1 MNFIFKNIKFIFFT
15 GIFSCLLIL
24 NNSCQTFDELQSD
37 YLLQRDTIETLT
49 NRVNTLTQELIE
61 QNTITS
67 SLIEDVSQLNEEVSV
82 NAESSSENSELLQ
95 GAINEVNGITGAVED
110 IEDNLENI
118 SYYIGDLIEE
128 SGDLS
133 GDLNNLLN
141 QVTRIDL
148 ITTDL
153 YSTINNLDIDLHD
166 HEDLD
171 DLADLMQE
179 LVAAQREIARIQ
191 LQLDNVQLQVNSQ
204 EGSGGSGESA
214 SEPTEAIIGEW
225 VLSSASD
232 PSASKNNCLITK
244 IIFSNDENEALT
256 FVLYSTTE
264 DPISG
269 SFSVSF
275 DSTPFEI
282 KNGTIS
288 LLVSETLI
296 GTITDIIVN
305 DSDTIISAKFA
316 YENCNGQRSITY
328 TSDVDLENNTD
339 TPDEDT
345 ENNSGGTPVEDTEDN
360 TDTPVEDIEV
370 IEDNTEII
378 ICSDCP
384 QKISGYDIFIAGTSE
399 TEGAVYWVNGQKNA
413 LNVNS
418 FASDITVDNGK
429 VFVSGYAYGSGAQYW
444 EINGQNIIQNDLP
457 GFEGE
462 AQSIL
467 VKDNSVYVGGYYS
480 HADGMS
486 GAYGCYWKD
495 GVKYKN
501 SGGGDHGAFGI
512 AVKPNGDVIT
522 AGYFLN
528 GHHYVIPASWKN
540 NVKSNLST
548 PGQSDGEAV
557 TVKLKSN
564 GTAVYGGIISAPH
577 NFLGS
582 ITKPAYWA
590 GTQRKTCEI
599 GSVNNGGWQNSGV
612 HGLHLDGNTVYQAGW
627 TMNMEGQYPTYW
639 KNQTKHLLPGATVN
653 GTRYDQGKATDIAI
667 IDGKVVAVGMLT
679 GAPILDSYGV
689 QIDYGYGDGPEVN
702 NDTGYPCIWI
712 DGTIHILDTQGD
724 FEVGG
729 FFIQ

>member
-1 MNFIFKNIKFIFFT
+1 MNFIYKHIKYIFISGIITFF
-15 GIFSCLLIL
+15 LIS
-24 NNSCQTFDELQSD
+24 NHGCQTMDDLQSD
-37 YLLQRDTIETLT
+37 YLLQRSTIDSLNARVSLLT
-49 NRVNTLTQELIE
+49 EELIK
-61 QNTITS
+61 QNAITS
-67 SLIEDVSQLNEEVSV
+67 SLVEDVSQLNEEV
-82 NAESSSENSELLQ
+82 AENTEAASINSELLQ
-95 GAINEVNGITGAVED
+95 VAINDVNVVSGAVTD

-148 ITTDL
+148 ITSDL
-153 YSTINNLDIDLHD
+153 SSAINNLDLDFEDYNDL
-166 HEDLD
+166 E
-171 DLADLMQE
+171 DLADLIADLVIAQNEIELIQE
-179 LVAAQREIARIQ
+179 
-191 LQLDNVQLQVNSQ
+191 QLDDVQSDVVRIV
-204 EGSGGSGESA
+204 ESGGSS
-214 SEPTEAIIGEW
+214 SEQTNAIIGEW
-225 VLSSASD
+225 VLSSDTSRN
-232 PSASKNNCLITK
+232 SCSVTSV
-244 IIFSNDENEALT
+244 IFSIDENDALT
-256 FVLYSTTE
+256 FRLYTENE
-264 DPISG
+264 DPIDG
-269 SFSVSF
+269 KFIISFERS
-275 DSTPFEI
+275 PFLIEE
-282 KNGTIS
+282 GTIS
-288 LLVSETLI
+288 LTVSTTVI
-296 GTITDIIVN
+296 GTITNIDLS
-305 DSDTIISAKFA
+305 DSGTILSAKFNLDE
-316 YENCNGQRSITY
+316 YCDGQMDITY
-328 TSDVDLENNTD
+328 TSDVDLEDNSDTSDDDTTD
-339 TPDEDT
+339 DDSTDDDT
-345 ENNSGGTPVEDTEDN
+345 
-360 TDTPVEDIEV
+360 
-370 IEDNTEII
+370 EDNTEII

-462 AQSIL
+462 GQSIL

-501 SGGGDHGAFGI
+501 SGSGDHAAFGI
-512 AVKPNGDVIT
+512 AVQPNGDVLT
-522 AGYFLN
+522 AGYFLS
-528 GHHYVIPASWKN
+528 GHHYVIPAYWKN
-540 NVKSNLST
+540 NTKANLSS
-548 PGQSDGEAV
+548 PNNSDGEAV

-564 GTAVYGGIISAPH
+564 GSAVFGGIVSQDNAM
-577 NFLGS
+577 LGS
-582 ITKPAYWA
+582 INKPAYWQ
-590 GTQRKTCEI
+590 GTQRKTCGI
-599 GSVNNGGWQNSGV
+599 GSINQGWQDSGV
-612 HGLHLDGNTVYQAGW
+612 HGLALDGNTVYQAGW
-627 TMNMEGQYPTYW
+627 TMNMVGQYPTYW

-667 IDGKVVAVGMLT
+667 VDGKVVVVGMLT

-702 NDTGYPCIWI
+702 NDTGYACIWI

-729 FFIQ
+729 FFIK

>member
-1 MNFIFKNIKFIFFT
+1 M
-15 GIFSCLLIL
+15 
-24 NNSCQTFDELQSD
+24 
-37 YLLQRDTIETLT
+37 
-49 NRVNTLTQELIE
+49 
-61 QNTITS
+61 
-67 SLIEDVSQLNEEVSV
+67 
-82 NAESSSENSELLQ
+82 
-95 GAINEVNGITGAVED
+95 
-110 IEDNLENI
+110 
-118 SYYIGDLIEE
+118 IEE

-171 DLADLMQE
+171 DLAVLMQE
-179 LVAAQREIARIQ
+179 LDAAQREIAQIR
-191 LQLDNVQLQVNSQ
+191 LQLVTVQTQVSST
-204 EGSGGSGESA
+204 EGSGGSP
-214 SEPTEAIIGEW
+214 SEAIIGEAIIGEW
-225 VLSSASD
+225 VLSAPD
-232 PSASKNNCLITK
+232 ASASKNNCSITS
-244 IIFSNDENEALT
+244 IEFSNDENAALT
-256 FVLYSTTE
+256 FVLSSTTE
-264 DPISG
+264 DLIFG
-269 SFSVSF
+269 NFSVSF
-275 DSTPFEI
+275 DSTPFKIE
-282 KNGTIS
+282 NGTIS
-288 LLVSETLI
+288 LKVSTTEI
-296 GTITDIIVN
+296 GTITDIIVD
-305 DSDTIISAKFA
+305 DSGKIESANFFINEYSCTGRNEIS
-316 YENCNGQRSITY
+316 Y
-328 TSDVDLENNTD
+328 TSDVDLEDNPD

-360 TDTPVEDIEV
+360 TDTPVEDIED

-444 EINGQNIIQNDLP
+444 EINGPNIIQNDLP

-462 AQSIL
+462 AQSIV

-512 AVKPNGDVIT
+512 AVKSNGDVLT

-528 GHHYVIPASWKN
+528 GHHYQIPAYWKN
-540 NVKSNLST
+540 NTKANLSL
-548 PGQSDGEAV
+548 PGQQDGDAV

-564 GTAVYGGIISAPH
+564 GTAVFGGIATVS
-577 NFLGS
+577 NNMLGS
-582 ITKPAYWA
+582 INKPAYWQ
-590 GTQRKTCEI
+590 GTQRKSCNI
-599 GSVNNGGWQNSGV
+599 GSINQGWQDSGV

-702 NDTGYPCIWI
+702 NDTGYACIWI

>member
-1 MNFIFKNIKFIFFT
+1 MNFIYKHIRYIFIS
-15 GIFSCLLIL
+15 GIITFSLIS
-24 NNSCQTFDELQSD
+24 NSGCQTIDDLQAD
-37 YLLQRDTIETLT
+37 YLLQRSTIDSLT
-49 NRVNTLTQELIE
+49 NRVSVLTEELVK
-61 QNTITS
+61 QNAITS
-67 SLIEDVSQLNEEVSV
+67 SLVQDVSQLNEEVAE
-82 NAESSSENSELLQ
+82 NAEAAAENSELLQ
-95 GAINEVNGITGAVED
+95 GAINEVNGVSDAIND

-141 QVTRIDL
+141 QVSRIDL
-148 ITTDL
+148 ITSDL
-153 YSTINNLDIDLHD
+153 STTINNLDLDFQNYNN
-166 HEDLD
+166 LD
-171 DLADLMQE
+171 DLEGLIAE
-179 LVAAQREIARIQ
+179 LVVAQREIVQIQ
-191 LQLDNVQLQVNSQ
+191 QQLNDVLSLVSSL
-204 EGSGGSGESA
+204 EGSGGSP
-214 SEPTEAIIGEW
+214 SEQTNAIIGEW
-225 VLSSASD
+225 VLSSET
-232 PSASKNNCLITK
+232 SKNSCSVTS
-244 IIFSNDENEALT
+244 IIFSIEENEALT
-256 FVLYSTTE
+256 FSLYAE
-264 DPISG
+264 NGEEIEG
-269 SFSVSF
+269 NFIVSF
-275 DSTPFEI
+275 ERSPFLIEE
-282 KNGTIS
+282 GTIS
-288 LLVSETLI
+288 LLVSGTLI
-296 GTITDIIVN
+296 GTITEIE
-305 DSDTIISAKFA
+305 ISGTSLSATFSMEDYCVGRKD
-316 YENCNGQRSITY
+316 ITY
-328 TSDVDLENNTD
+328 TPVEGLENNDDTTD
-339 TPDEDT
+339 DDT
-345 ENNSGGTPVEDTEDN
+345 TDDDT
-360 TDTPVEDIEV
+360 TDDDTTDDDIEN
-370 IEDNTEII
+370 NTEII

-462 AQSIL
+462 AQSIV

-501 SGGGDHGAFGI
+501 SGGGDHAAFGI
-512 AVKPNGDVIT
+512 AVKSNGDVLT

-528 GHHYVIPASWKN
+528 GHHYLIPAYWKN
-540 NVKSNLST
+540 NTKANLT
-548 PGQSDGEAV
+548 IPGQQDGEAV

-564 GTAVYGGIISAPH
+564 GSAVFGGIVSVQ
-577 NFLGS
+577 NNMLGS
-582 ITKPAYWA
+582 INKPAYWQ
-590 GTQRKTCEI
+590 GTQRKTCDI
-599 GSVNNGGWQNSGV
+599 GSLNQGWQDSGV

>member
-1 MNFIFKNIKFIFFT
+1 MNFIYKHIRYIFIS
-15 GIFSCLLIL
+15 GIITFSLIS
-24 NNSCQTFDELQSD
+24 NSGCQTIDDLQAD
-37 YLLQRDTIETLT
+37 YLLQRSTIDSLT
-49 NRVNTLTQELIE
+49 NRVSVLTEELVK
-61 QNTITS
+61 QNAITS
-67 SLIEDVSQLNEEVSV
+67 SLVQDVSQLNEEVAE
-82 NAESSSENSELLQ
+82 NAEAAAENSELLQ
-95 GAINEVNGITGAVED
+95 GAINEVNGVSDAIND

-141 QVTRIDL
+141 QVSRIDL
-148 ITTDL
+148 ITSDL
-153 YSTINNLDIDLHD
+153 STTINNLDLDFQNYNN
-166 HEDLD
+166 LD
-171 DLADLMQE
+171 DLEGLIAE
-179 LVAAQREIARIQ
+179 LVVAQREIVQIQ
-191 LQLDNVQLQVNSQ
+191 QQLNEVQSLVSSL
-204 EGSGGSGESA
+204 EGSGGSP
-214 SEPTEAIIGEW
+214 SEQTNAIIGEW
-225 VLSSASD
+225 VLSSET
-232 PSASKNNCLITK
+232 SKNSCSVTS
-244 IIFSNDENEALT
+244 IIFSIEENEALT
-256 FVLYSTTE
+256 FSLYAE
-264 DPISG
+264 NGEEIEG
-269 SFSVSF
+269 NFIVSF
-275 DSTPFEI
+275 ERSPFLIEE
-282 KNGTIS
+282 GTIS
-288 LLVSETLI
+288 LLVSGTLI
-296 GTITDIIVN
+296 GTITEIE
-305 DSDTIISAKFA
+305 ISGTSLSATFSIEDYCVGRKD
-316 YENCNGQRSITY
+316 ITY
-328 TSDVDLENNTD
+328 TPVEGLENNDDTTD
-339 TPDEDT
+339 DDT
-345 ENNSGGTPVEDTEDN
+345 TGDDIENNDDT
-360 TDTPVEDIEV
+360 TDDDIEN
-370 IEDNTEII
+370 NTEII

-444 EINGQNIIQNDLP
+444 KINGQNIIQNDLP

-462 AQSIL
+462 AQSIV

-501 SGGGDHGAFGI
+501 SGGGDHAAYGI
-512 AVKPNGDVIT
+512 AVKPNGDVLT

-528 GHHYVIPASWKN
+528 GHHYVIPAYWKN
-540 NVKSNLST
+540 NTKANLT
-548 PGQSDGEAV
+548 IPGQQDGEAV

-564 GTAVYGGIISAPH
+564 GSAVFGGIVSLE
-577 NFLGS
+577 NNMLGS
-582 ITKPAYWA
+582 INKAAYWQ
-590 GTQRKTCEI
+590 GTRRKTCEI
-599 GSVNNGGWQNSGV
+599 GSINQGWQDSGV

-667 IDGKVVAVGMLT
+667 VDGKVVAVGMLT

-702 NDTGYPCIWI
+702 NDTGYACIWI

-729 FFIQ
+729 FFIK

>member
-1 MNFIFKNIKFIFFT
+1 MNFIYKHIKYIFISGIITFF
-15 GIFSCLLIL
+15 LIS
-24 NNSCQTFDELQSD
+24 NHGCQTMDDLQSD
-37 YLLQRDTIETLT
+37 YLLQRSTIDSLNARVSLLT
-49 NRVNTLTQELIE
+49 EELIK
-61 QNTITS
+61 QNAITS
-67 SLIEDVSQLNEEVSV
+67 SLVEDVSQLNEEV
-82 NAESSSENSELLQ
+82 AENTEAASINSELLQ
-95 GAINEVNGITGAVED
+95 VAINDVNVVSGAVTD

-148 ITTDL
+148 ITSDL
-153 YSTINNLDIDLHD
+153 SSAINNLDLDFEDYNDL
-166 HEDLD
+166 E
-171 DLADLMQE
+171 DLADLIADLVIAQNEIELIQE
-179 LVAAQREIARIQ
+179 
-191 LQLDNVQLQVNSQ
+191 QLDDVQSDVVRIV
-204 EGSGGSGESA
+204 ESGGSS
-214 SEPTEAIIGEW
+214 SEQTNAVIGEW
-225 VLSSASD
+225 VLSSDTSRN
-232 PSASKNNCLITK
+232 SCSVTS
-244 IIFSNDENEALT
+244 IIFSIEETDALT
-256 FVLYSTTE
+256 FRLYTENE
-264 DPISG
+264 DPIDG
-269 SFSVSF
+269 KFIISFERS
-275 DSTPFEI
+275 PFLIEE
-282 KNGTIS
+282 GTIS
-288 LLVSETLI
+288 LTVSTTVI
-296 GTITDIIVN
+296 GTITNIDLS
-305 DSDTIISAKFA
+305 DSGTILSAKFNLDE
-316 YENCNGQRSITY
+316 YCDGQMDITY
-328 TSDVDLENNTD
+328 TSDVDLEDNSDTSDDDTTD
-339 TPDEDT
+339 DDSTDDDT
-345 ENNSGGTPVEDTEDN
+345 
-360 TDTPVEDIEV
+360 
-370 IEDNTEII
+370 EDNTEII

-462 AQSIL
+462 AQSIV

-501 SGGGDHGAFGI
+501 SGGGDHAAYGI
-512 AVKPNGDVIT
+512 AVQSNGDVLT
-522 AGYFLN
+522 TGYFLS
-528 GHHYVIPASWKN
+528 GHHYVIPAYWKN
-540 NVKSNLST
+540 NTKANLSS
-548 PGQSDGEAV
+548 PSNSDGEAV

-564 GTAVYGGIISAPH
+564 GSAVFGGIVSQDNAM
-577 NFLGS
+577 LGS
-582 ITKPAYWA
+582 INKPVYWQ
-590 GTQRKTCEI
+590 GTQRKTCGI
-599 GSVNNGGWQNSGV
+599 GSLNQGWQDSGV
-612 HGLHLDGNTVYQAGW
+612 HGLALDGNTVYQAGW

-667 IDGKVVAVGMLT
+667 VDGKVVVVGMLT

-702 NDTGYPCIWI
+702 NDTGYACIWI

-729 FFIQ
+729 FFIK